1 MLDRVSLKEHVSS
14 SSLLNKYNLP
24 SANQLAVQIKLM
36 EWWKII
42 NIIQYP
48 LKLEPNNPNRT
59 ETERVIRT
67 SSIKQWK
74 ENAKSVAAKISFSRD
89 SAKLWNHAPEAV
101 KQAAS
106 MFTAKKRNQKLL

>member
-1 MLDRVSLKEHVSS
+1 MDAVQMSQNKILRMLDRVSLKEHVSS

-48 LKLEPNNPNRT
+48 LKLEWNNPNRT

-74 ENAKSVAAKISFSRD
+74 DDAKSVAAKN
-89 SAKLWNHAPEAV
+89 KL
-101 KQAAS
+101 
-106 MFTAKKRNQKLL
+106 